1 MMIAATLLATVI
13 QPAYMQHAIY
23 PAGSLIKDTRSPG
36 GNATS
41 DNFPKQFA
49 PGRHTHF
56 LTLNR
61 QGEKIN
67 ITIANDRNETIW
79 LRAADGNLL
88 AWLEAKEGNTWR
100 PIQWH
105 HWITCGNSYHQV
117 ALQTLYSFKYQP
129 TIPTGSLKTEVR
141 FVLYQMNEGG
151 SAKPTYSHSVE
162 TSIDPNLFKL
172 DPKQYPKEEVTTE
185 WVTPTLRPKQ

>member
-13 QPAYMQHAIY
+13 QPAYMQHAQY
-23 PAGSLIKDTRSPG
+23 PAGSLIEDTQSPG

-41 DNFPKQFA
+41 DNFPKQFG
-49 PGRHTHF
+49 PGRYTDF
-56 LTLNR
+56 ITLNR

-67 ITIANDRNETIW
+67 IAIANKSNETIW
-79 LRAADGNLL
+79 LRAADGNML
-88 AWLEAKEGNTWR
+88 AWLEAKDGKTWR

-105 HWITCGNSYHQV
+105 YQITCGNSYHQI
-117 ALQTLYSFKYQP
+117 ALQPGFVFVYTP
-129 TIPTGSLKTEVR
+129 TIPTGTLKTEVR
-141 FVLYQMNEGG
+141 FALYQMNEGG

-162 TSIDPNLFKL
+162 TTIDPNLFKL
-172 DPKQYPKEEVTTE
+172 DPKQYPKDEVSTE